1 MRSFFLS
8 KFFVNFILG
17 VRRTCRFVIFL
28 CTKVSFIGITN
39 LGASFGTSKRYEKK
53 ITKVWRDELNSVPT
67 SLSLNFKP
75 FPNHIQIQVQQ
86 IIVLK
91 HIRAEN
97 YTKALQCWKEQIENL
112 CSTKTVTI
120 FEISFVVIFILKEWI
135 Y

>member
-1 MRSFFLS
+1 MFRS
-8 KFFVNFILG
+8 V
-17 VRRTCRFVIFL
+17 
-28 CTKVSFIGITN
+28 
-39 LGASFGTSKRYEKK
+39 
-53 ITKVWRDELNSVPT
+53 ELNSVPT

-120 FEISFVVIFILKEWI
+120 FEISGNFYLERVDSLEVLCDACRHAIQ
-135 Y
+135 

>member
-1 MRSFFLS
+1 MFWS
-8 KFFVNFILG
+8 V
-17 VRRTCRFVIFL
+17 
-28 CTKVSFIGITN
+28 
-39 LGASFGTSKRYEKK
+39 
-53 ITKVWRDELNSVPT
+53 ELNSVPT

-135 Y
+135 H

>member
-1 MRSFFLS
+1 MFRS
-8 KFFVNFILG
+8 V
-17 VRRTCRFVIFL
+17 
-28 CTKVSFIGITN
+28 
-39 LGASFGTSKRYEKK
+39 
-53 ITKVWRDELNSVPT
+53 ELNSVPT

-75 FPNHIQIQVQQ
+75 FPNHFQIQVQQ

-97 YTKALQCWKEQIENL
+97 YTKALQRWKEQIKNL